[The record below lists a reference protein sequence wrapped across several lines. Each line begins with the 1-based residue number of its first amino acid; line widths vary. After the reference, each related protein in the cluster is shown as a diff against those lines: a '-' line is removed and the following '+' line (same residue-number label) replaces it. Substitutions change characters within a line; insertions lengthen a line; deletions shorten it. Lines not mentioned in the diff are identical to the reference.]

1 MFVDSAESDPL
12 AAVII
17 ANDPA
22 DRTRIDAAARAG
34 FIVRTRADEAGLA
47 EQRAAALAT
56 GAHALSSD
64 YPTMFML
71 PSGTPSRC
79 NPVTAPAGCTA
90 GAIGIPRTCVEE
102 EDERPAHDAETQ
114 VERGNRF

>member
-17 ANDPA
+17 ANDPT
-22 DRTRIDAAARAG
+22 DRSRIDAAARAG
-34 FIVRTRADEAGLA
+34 FLVRTRADESGLP

-64 YPTMFML
+64 FPTVFAI
-71 PSGTPSRC
+71 PGGTPSRC
-79 NPVTAPAGCTA
+79 NPVTAPAACTSA
-90 GAIGIPRTCVEE
+90 AI
-102 EDERPAHDAETQ
+102 EDPAHL
-114 VERGNRF
+114 R